1 MKIWMKVGRALRR
14 IEYWW
19 IGLRVSTRRKIVLSV
34 IWIILGGIA
43 GGFIGKECGKK
54 SAEKQYKIE
63 MSKETKE
70 RKQEKEELEEE
81 IRLLQKRLREEQNG
95 PQLENLPW
103 QLTLVN
109 ENYPMKKNYAPKL
122 TEIEQGYSVDSRIAK
137 PLREMLEAAEKEGLN
152 IIFCSA
158 YRSVKRQEQVFNE
171 SMRDRV
177 NQGMGYWEAYQ
188 ETSQSVAIPG
198 TSEHGLGLAVDL
210 ISNQYTELDEKQA
223 KTKEAKWLKE
233 NCHKYGFILRYPPE
247 KTYETGIIFEPWHYR
262 YVGVEHATEIM
273 RRGITLETYLGEY
286 KE

>member
-1 MKIWMKVGRALRR
+1 
-14 IEYWW
+14 
-19 IGLRVSTRRKIVLSV
+19 
-34 IWIILGGIA
+34 
-43 GGFIGKECGKK
+43 
-54 SAEKQYKIE
+54 
-63 MSKETKE
+63 
-70 RKQEKEELEEE
+70 
-81 IRLLQKRLREEQNG
+81 
-95 PQLENLPW
+95 
-103 QLTLVN
+103 
-109 ENYPMKKNYAPKL
+109 
-122 TEIEQGYSVDSRIAK
+122 
-137 PLREMLEAAEKEGLN
+137 MLEAAEKEGLN